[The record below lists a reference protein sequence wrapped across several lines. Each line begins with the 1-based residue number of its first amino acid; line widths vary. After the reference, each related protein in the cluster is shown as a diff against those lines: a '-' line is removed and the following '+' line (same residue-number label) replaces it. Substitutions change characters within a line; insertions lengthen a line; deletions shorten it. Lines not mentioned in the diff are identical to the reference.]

1 MKSQRRGQTKTCR
14 SVRVAEDVKEEK
26 KENKDK
32 IFSKLVSRKK
42 KKDICET
49 VLTAEVR
56 TAMTQTS
63 W

>member
-42 KKDICET
+42 KIF
-49 VLTAEVR
+49 VLAAIISCQLVQGIQE
-56 TAMTQTS
+56 
-63 W
+63 